1 MTRMHTVLIRT
12 FISNEIIRPSD
23 KGHTE
28 DVQKAS
34 GGTVKSD
41 YGKVTIRVPKR
52 FLDAIDF
59 LVEMDDF
66 PTRSEAIRA
75 AVRNLVYERV
85 DLVTEKLKKMQDA
98 ERSIA
103 QLEEVRKQ
111 YLKK

>member
-1 MTRMHTVLIRT
+1 MSDIRHT
-12 FISNEIIRPSD
+12 
-23 KGHTE
+23 K
-28 DVQKAS
+28 DVQKAT
-34 GGTVKSD
+34 GVKLGSKD
-41 YGKVTIRVPKR
+41 GKVTVRIPRR

-66 PTRSEAIRA
+66 PSRSEAIRT

-85 DLVTEKLKKMQDA
+85 DFVTEKLEKIQEA

-103 QLEEVRKQ
+103 HLEEVKKQ

>member
-1 MTRMHTVLIRT
+1 MTLMHTVLIRT
-12 FISNEIIRPSD
+12 FISNEIIRASD

-34 GGTVKSD
+34 GGTVGSD

-52 FLDAIDF
+52 FLDAIDY

-75 AVRNLVYERV
+75 AVRNLVYDRV
-85 DLVTEKLKKMQDA
+85 DLVAEKLKKMQDA

-103 QLEEVRKQ
+103 QLEEMRKQ

>member
-1 MTRMHTVLIRT
+1 MHTVLIRT
-12 FISNEIIRPSD
+12 FISNDIIRPSD

-52 FLDAIDF
+52 FLDAIDY

-75 AVRNLVYERV
+75 AVRNLVYDRV
-85 DLVTEKLKKMQDA
+85 DLVAEKLKKMQDA

-103 QLEEVRKQ
+103 QLEEIRKQ